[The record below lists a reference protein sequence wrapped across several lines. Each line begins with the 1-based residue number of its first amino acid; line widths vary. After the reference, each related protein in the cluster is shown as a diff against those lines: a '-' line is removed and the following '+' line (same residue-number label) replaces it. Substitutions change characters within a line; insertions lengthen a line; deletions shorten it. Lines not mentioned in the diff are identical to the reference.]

1 MRPIAVWTLWSQAP
15 AADGPSSNTTAQTFA
30 MKNSYKVVVKSNQGN
45 AKTVTHDVPAPG
57 SWWGALKIKAVP
69 GARYQ
74 LIDNTTGQGPDNI
87 RVKRAGN
94 DLRISFDGR
103 EDADLVISDYYEYT
117 EPGFAALIGEAD
129 PGVFHAYLPESGQ
142 TSALVGNLPDGASN
156 VGMALGGEQVGA
168 SGAAVGALVAVA
180 GFNPLLAAPLALLG
194 AGGGGGGGADG
205 ASGTGGGGVPDTT
218 PPVISAAR
226 LAPEDDTGVSNSDG
240 ITADNTPRL
249 LITADADAVSA
260 TVTLMNGK
268 TYTSTTKN
276 AQGQFVVQI
285 PDADALGNGQVKYS
299 VVVKDAAGNTSQL
312 FSGTPFV
319 VDRLSEALDPSP
331 SFNLTKMT
339 QSEFDFDKDDFLTN
353 QSRPEFDGTITNYNA
368 DTQKL
373 LVQVVGITGTTL
385 DYAYITPN
393 STTGAWVFKPS
404 IDLAGNNDQYLLK
417 ATLVDN
423 AGNILKA
430 WDQSFGVD
438 RVVPT
443 FKLAFNGSSDSL
455 TWGDPVT
462 ARSSE
467 FGRYWASAEAN
478 KISTSFVSLTDA
490 SNAEGEFSLG
500 FWDLAGN
507 ASKTLTSSDN
517 PQTANVVDPWEF
529 ASEVEVVNLKQPGL
543 NELDRTP
550 KTFGSGALAD
560 SVGTLQFTPGQATE
574 LNVTGLYKTNPAV
587 NSVAAIN
594 HIKMNDDVGND
605 TLKLTMGDVLA
616 LGVKDSFVSNGH
628 RQMRIDGDEYDKVLL
643 DNLVGSS
650 SDQTWSQQPNQL
662 SEMPSYN
669 LYSNT
674 YWGLDLFIKQGI
686 EVL

>member
-1 MRPIAVWTLWSQAP
+1 
-15 AADGPSSNTTAQTFA
+15 
-30 MKNSYKVVVKSNQGN
+30 MKNSYKVVVKTNQGN

-103 EDADLVISDYYEYT
+103 EYADLVISDYYEYT

-142 TSALVGNLPDGASN
+142 TSAVVGNLPDGASN

-205 ASGTGGGGVPDTT
+205 ASGTGTGTGTSGGSGSGVPDTT
-218 PPVISAAR
+218 PPGISGAR

-249 LITADADAVSA
+249 LITADADSVSA

-268 TYTSTTKN
+268 TYTSITKN

-285 PDADALGNGQVKYS
+285 PDADALDNGQVTYS
-299 VVVKDAAGNTSQL
+299 VVVKDAAGNTSQP

-331 SFNLTKMT
+331 LFNLTKMT
-339 QSEFDFDKDDFLTN
+339 QSEFDFDQDDFLTN
-353 QSRPEFDGTITNYNA
+353 QSKPEFDGTITNYNDA
-368 DTQKL
+368 TQKL

-385 DYAYITPN
+385 DYAYVTPN

-438 RVVPT
+438 RVVPV
-443 FKLAFNGSSDSL
+443 FGLAFNGSSSSS
-455 TWGDPVT
+455 TWGAPVM
-462 ARSSE
+462 AESSE
-467 FGRYWASAEAN
+467 SGQYWASSIAH
-478 KISTSFVSLTDA
+478 KISALSVSLSDA
-490 SNAEGEFSLG
+490 KDAGVFKMG

-507 ASKTLTSSDN
+507 AAKTLTSADN
-517 PQTANVVDPWEF
+517 PQTAAVDDPWAF
-529 ASEVEVVNLKQPGL
+529 ASNVSGVYLSQDSL
-543 NELDRTP
+543 NADYKTP
-550 KTFGSGALAD
+550 KTFGASALAGA
-560 SVGTLQFTPGQATE
+560 VGKLQFAAGQETL
-574 LNVTGLYKTNPAV
+574 LNVADAHSINPAV

-594 HIKMNDDVGND
+594 HIVMTDGVGND

-628 RQMRIDGDEYDKVLL
+628 RQMRIDGDEGDKVSL

-650 SDQTWSQQPNQL
+650 ADQTWSQTTTEPLNGI
-662 SEMPSYN
+662 SYKV
-669 LYSNT
+669 YSNA
-674 YWGLDLFIKQGI
+674 YWGLDLYIKHDL
-686 EVL
+686 VML